1 MLTQEE
7 NDLLTRVGPGTP
19 MGDLMREYWLPAF
32 MSSELPE
39 PDGPPL
45 RIRLLGESLLAIRT
59 TSGKIGLMS
68 HTCPHRGASLFYG
81 RNEQEGIR
89 CVYHGWKFDLEG
101 HCVDMPA
108 EPTESNY
115 KDEVRLRAY
124 KCQERNGVIWAYMGS
139 RDQPPPLP
147 DLEAN
152 MLSEGEATVW
162 TAQRECNWAQA
173 LEGDIDT
180 SHLAI
185 LHLGGLKAEEMTPGT
200 FEYYTVRDWQPRFR
214 VTDTEYGTMYGG
226 YRPIED
232 GQHYWRIAQFL
243 FPFYTL
249 IPTGT
254 LGQLVSARA
263 WVPVD
268 DEHTMFWHMSL
279 PRTWQPAGAGPRS
292 SRNGQ
297 PFAGTSTRPK
307 FLPNTTD
314 WYGRWR
320 LQARESND
328 YYIDREV
335 QRTESYTGI
344 DGVDLQDQAITE
356 SMGPII
362 DRTNEHLGTSD
373 AMIVRT
379 RRRMMQAAIACR
391 EGAPAPAVD
400 RPELYRQRSGG
411 VVLPRDADW
420 IEATKELREAFANR
434 PELTGTR

>member
-39 PDGPPL
+39 PDGSPL

-162 TAQRECNWAQA
+162 TALRECNWAQA

-185 LHLGGLKAEEMTPGT
+185 LHL
-200 FEYYTVRDWQPRFR
+200 
-214 VTDTEYGTMYGG
+214 
-226 YRPIED
+226 
-232 GQHYWRIAQFL
+232 
-243 FPFYTL
+243 
-249 IPTGT
+249 
-254 LGQLVSARA
+254 
-263 WVPVD
+263 
-268 DEHTMFWHMSL
+268 
-279 PRTWQPAGAGPRS
+279 
-292 SRNGQ
+292 
-297 PFAGTSTRPK
+297 
-307 FLPNTTD
+307 LPN
-314 WYGRWR
+314 
-320 LQARESND
+320 QALSP
-328 YYIDREV
+328 V
-335 QRTESYTGI
+335 HS
-344 DGVDLQDQAITE
+344 
-356 SMGPII
+356 
-362 DRTNEHLGTSD
+362 
-373 AMIVRT
+373 
-379 RRRMMQAAIACR
+379 
-391 EGAPAPAVD
+391 
-400 RPELYRQRSGG
+400 
-411 VVLPRDADW
+411 
-420 IEATKELREAFANR
+420 
-434 PELTGTR
+434 